1 LKFSGSCPNCLEIK
15 KNQGNRTIF
24 LQLQIEFLFSSLK
37 VTTLFYLPQNFQKLF
52 HVFDNMRA
60 NQNPFWDFGPLG
72 VNFFNVPHMP
82 RNHWSNG
89 FGYEKDE
96 VMHTDKSQY
105 DGGLEASKISGN
117 HM

>member
-1 LKFSGSCPNCLEIK
+1 
-15 KNQGNRTIF
+15 
-24 LQLQIEFLFSSLK
+24 
-37 VTTLFYLPQNFQKLF
+37 
-52 HVFDNMRA
+52 MRA